1 MYPWNCGL
9 LHIGGAL
16 AFRPLQVIR
25 RYNTSQIVKG
35 LLRIG
40 LGAVAFWLAF
50 IFFRFAAEIFFE
62 RFGVKGY
69 SPAQVAAVCTVLM
82 GASGLWQWVKGGERS
97 TFTDSVLYDMNWLA
111 HDLDPFRR
119 SIASQVPGLSY
130 ALAQVFIAG
139 PLQVLKGVAMLC
151 SLLPVSGDLEARMLR
166 LLEEMR
172 AVSGWQDARKYAD
185 HGEELGALIRCGA
198 IEFSATKGR
207 VKAG

>member
-1 MYPWNCGL
+1 MFKL
-9 LHIGGAL
+9 
-16 AFRPLQVIR
+16 LQVIR

-40 LGAVAFWLAF
+40 LGVVAFWLAF
-50 IFFRFAAEIFFE
+50 VFFRFAAERLLE
-62 RFGVKGY
+62 WLGVKGY
-69 SPAQVAAVCTVLM
+69 SPAQIAAVCTVLL
-82 GASGLWQWVKGGERS
+82 GLTGFRQWVKGGEGS
-97 TFTDSVLYDMNWLA
+97 TFTESVLYDMNWLA
-111 HDLDPFRR
+111 HDLDPFRS
-119 SIASQVPGLSY
+119 SIVSQVPGLAY
-130 ALAQVFIAG
+130 ALSQVFMAG
-139 PLQVLKGVAMLC
+139 PLQVLKGVAMLR
-151 SLLPVSGDLEARMLR
+151 SLLPASGDLEARMLR